1 MNLSNNKQISK
12 KNNENNNK
20 KMSRNNNRSS
30 IQKIRVR
37 LEEAKRAK
45 QQYEE
50 QLSQING
57 YVEYLQKTIPLLK
70 DVEITDTRQESRTTT
85 TTSTMAQ
92 RAPTASVDRMV
103 DDDDYDE
110 DELHIVEDSD
120 DEEFTNKT
128 VAQKPIVIIRRI

>member
-1 MNLSNNKQISK
+1 MIARIVIGLLLLLVVYSVQNNEPFQTTNISDN
-12 KNNENNNK
+12 KNNYSSI
-20 KMSRNNNRSS
+20 MSRNNNNRST
-30 IQKIRVR
+30 IHVR

-57 YVEYLQKTIPLLK
+57 YVTYLQKTIPLLK
-70 DVEITDTRQESRTTT
+70 DVEITDTRQESRTITT

-103 DDDDYDE
+103 DDDDS
-110 DELHIVEDSD
+110 LLL
-120 DEEFTNKT
+120 FF
-128 VAQKPIVIIRRI
+128 